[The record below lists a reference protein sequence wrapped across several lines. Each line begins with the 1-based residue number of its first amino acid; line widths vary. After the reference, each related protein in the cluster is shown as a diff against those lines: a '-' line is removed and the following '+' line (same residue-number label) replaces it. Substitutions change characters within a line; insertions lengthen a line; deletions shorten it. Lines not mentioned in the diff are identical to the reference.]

1 MAPPQR
7 RQVHAAPAAVTA
19 KDKSA
24 QLRYQKQKRMQRR
37 EQNLLLSKL
46 DSLLPEE
53 ARHGG
58 FKGCGHRSAGI
69 SGRSVLNVLTD
80 VVKYVKSARARSASA
95 SDRLPTPETS
105 KNTSYRDGSVPPHPA
120 LWARVVDAV
129 IPALASC

>member
-1 MAPPQR
+1 MR
-7 RQVHAAPAAVTA
+7 RPAHAAPAAVAT
-19 KDKSA
+19 KDVSA

-58 FKGCGHRSAGI
+58 FKGCGHRSAGV

-80 VVKYVKSARARSASA
+80 VVKYVKGAKARSAT
-95 SDRLPTPETS
+95 SDRPPTTQASKSLP
-105 KNTSYRDGSVPPHPA
+105 YHDGSVPPQPCG
-120 LWARVVDAV
+120 
-129 IPALASC
+129 LASQVLSVQRL